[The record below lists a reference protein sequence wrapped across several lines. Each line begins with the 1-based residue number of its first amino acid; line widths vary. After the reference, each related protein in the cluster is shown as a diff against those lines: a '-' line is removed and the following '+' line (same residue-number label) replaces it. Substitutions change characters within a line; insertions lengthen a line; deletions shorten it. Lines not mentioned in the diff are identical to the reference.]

1 MPVKRIAFANQKG
14 GVGKSTICTQLAF
27 YLAEHDKKKV
37 LVVDMDA
44 QGNSTST
51 LTHGEEPTGTLAN
64 ELFREEAFEL
74 HPMTTEYGID
84 LIGSRKNDR
93 EGYDVEALPLDLVGL
108 ARQHLESIWDNYDYL
123 LIDCPPS
130 LGRKLLAALL
140 AVKYVVSPIKL
151 SGYAVDG
158 LAGLFETLYDIKQS
172 FNDELEILGAIVNE
186 YDKSAAHN
194 VSLANVREAIPD
206 LVFDNLLQHRSPI
219 DTATMLGQP
228 IWKTRNGKAAAQ
240 EFAAV
245 FEELK
250 AKIAAYEH

>member
-1 MPVKRIAFANQKG
+1 MSVKRIAFANQKG

-27 YLAEHDKKKV
+27 YLQEHDKKKV

-44 QGNSTST
+44 QGNSSST

-64 ELFREEAFEL
+64 ELFKEEVFEL
-74 HPMTTEYGID
+74 KPMKTDSGID

-93 EGYDVEALPLDLVGL
+93 EGYDVEALPLELVGL
-108 ARQHLESIWDNYDYL
+108 PRQHLESIWDRYDYV

-130 LGRKLLAALL
+130 LGRKLMAALL

-158 LAGLFETLYDIKQS
+158 LAGLFQTLYDVKET

-194 VSLANVREAIPD
+194 VSLANVRAAIPN
-206 LVFDNLLQHRSPI
+206 LVFDHYLQHRSPI
-219 DTATMLGQP
+219 DTATMAGQP
-228 IWKTRNGKAAAQ
+228 IWKVRNGRVAAQ
-240 EFAAV
+240 EFAEI

-250 AKIAAYEH
+250 AKIAACD

>member
-1 MPVKRIAFANQKG
+1 MSVKRIAFANQKG

-27 YLAEHDKKKV
+27 YLRERDKQRV

-51 LTHGEEPTGTLAN
+51 LTHGEDPSGTLAN
-64 ELFREEAFEL
+64 ELFKTEAFDL
-74 HPMTTEYGID
+74 QPMTTDSGID

-93 EGYDVEALPLDLVGL
+93 EGYDVEALPLELVGL
-108 ARQHLESIWDNYDYL
+108 PRQHLESIWDNYNYV

-158 LAGLFETLYDIKQS
+158 LAGLFETLYDVKE
-172 FNDELEILGAIVNE
+172 NYNEELEILGAIVNE
-186 YDKSAAHN
+186 YDRSAAHN

-206 LVFDNLLQHRSPI
+206 LVFQHHLQHRSPI
-219 DTATMLGQP
+219 DTATMVGQP
-228 IWKTRNGKAAAQ
+228 VWKVRNGRAAAE
-240 EFAAV
+240 EFKAV

-250 AKIAAYEH
+250 AKIASSAQ

>member
-1 MPVKRIAFANQKG
+1 MPRQMNIGGKG
-14 GVGKSTICTQLAF
+14 PRGGAYERPKASSASVLRRLWG
-27 YLAEHDKKKV
+27 YLNKYKA
-37 LVVDMDA
+37 LMA
-44 QGNSTST
+44 AAIIMSLTS
-51 LTHGEEPTGTLAN
+51 N
-64 ELFREEAFEL
+64 
-74 HPMTTEYGID
+74 
-84 LIGSRKNDR
+84 
-93 EGYDVEALPLDLVGL
+93 
-108 ARQHLESIWDNYDYL
+108 
-123 LIDCPPS
+123 
-130 LGRKLLAALL
+130 LLAL
-140 AVKYVVSPIKL
+140 YGPKL

-172 FNDELEILGAIVNE
+172 FNEELEILGAIVNE